1 MVAQMNHEIGKSPLA
16 EKLDQE
22 TWASLLKEATLSI
35 GGAKAWHWFSYHFS
49 MLPPHA
55 LGRSIVDACADCEKK
70 LPGLGFLFIKDV
82 AAICGKERHEPHYDQ
97 LLQKL
102 AELLVLRKL
111 LMLDWPAGTT
121 FQHEPA
127 VSAGGKR
134 PELRVVTPDRS
145 FLFEVKTPSLL
156 EHIRARRANAFQVAA
171 RALPMA
177 QMEKLIGDGGLT
189 LPRDNPVKDFLL
201 DADKKFAEFKAVQAE
216 TSVLVIV
223 WDDFIYEPITVL
235 KHEQCGLLTPNSYLK
250 DVTGAAV
257 QFAHVDAVVVVRHL
271 TYLYRAAGDQP
282 LQERAHALDFG
293 DEYSLP
299 NVFIPISDA
308 ELVPDRIRQ
317 GLRAVRWDDPLL
329 QRVADYRPKDI
340 VIWA

>member
-1 MVAQMNHEIGKSPLA
+1 MP

-22 TWASLLKEATLSI
+22 TWISLLKEATLRI
-35 GGAKAWHWFSYHFS
+35 GGAGAWHWFSYHFS
-49 MLPPHA
+49 MLPPHPLA
-55 LGRSIVDACADCEKK
+55 RSIVDACSDCETK
-70 LPGLGFLFIKDV
+70 LPGLGFQFIQDI

-111 LMLDWPAGTT
+111 LMLDWPEGTM

-127 VSAGGKR
+127 VSAAGKR
-134 PELRVVTPDRS
+134 PEFQVVTPDRS

-156 EHIRARRANAFQVAA
+156 EHIRARRTNPFQVAG
-171 RALPMA
+171 RALPMT
-177 QMEKLIGDGGLT
+177 QMQKLIGDGGLT
-189 LPRDNPVKDFLL
+189 LPRDNPIKDFLL
-201 DADKKFAEFKAVQAE
+201 DANNKFAQFKAVQAE

-235 KHEQCGLLTPNSYLK
+235 KHEQCGLLTENSYLK
-250 DVTGAAV
+250 DATGSAV

-271 TYLYRAAGDQP
+271 TYLYRATADQP
-282 LQERAHALDFG
+282 LRERAHALDFG
-293 DEYSLP
+293 DAYALP

-308 ELVPDRIRQ
+308 ELVPDSIRQ
-317 GLRAVRWDDPLL
+317 GLRAVSWDDPLL
-329 QRVADYRPKDI
+329 QSAADYRPKDI

>member
-1 MVAQMNHEIGKSPLA
+1 MP
-16 EKLDQE
+16 EKLDQK
-22 TWASLLKEATLSI
+22 TWTKLLKEAALSI
-35 GGAKAWHWFSYHFS
+35 GGAKEWHWFSYHFS

-55 LGRSIVDACADCEKK
+55 MAHSIVDACADCERK
-70 LPGLGFLFIKDV
+70 LPSLGFEFIKDI
-82 AAICGKERHEPHYDQ
+82 AAICGKEKHEPHYEQ

-127 VSAGGKR
+127 VSVAGKR
-134 PELRVVTPDRS
+134 PELRVVTPDRR

-156 EHIRARRANAFQVAA
+156 EHIRTRRTNAFQVAG
-171 RALPMA
+171 RALPMDKVG
-177 QMEKLIGDGGLT
+177 ELVGDGGLT

-201 DADKKFAEFKAVQAE
+201 DADKKFAQFKAVQAE

-235 KHEQCGLLTPNSYLK
+235 KHEQCGLLTKNSYLK
-250 DVTGAAV
+250 DKTGAAV

-282 LQERAHALDFG
+282 LQDRAHALDFG
-293 DEYSLP
+293 DENSLP
-299 NVFIPISDA
+299 NVFIPISDTRS
-308 ELVPDRIRQ
+308 VPDRIRQ
-317 GLRAVRWDDPLL
+317 GLRAVSWNDPSL
-329 QRVADYRPKDI
+329 QKAADYRPSDI
-340 VIWA
+340 VFWV